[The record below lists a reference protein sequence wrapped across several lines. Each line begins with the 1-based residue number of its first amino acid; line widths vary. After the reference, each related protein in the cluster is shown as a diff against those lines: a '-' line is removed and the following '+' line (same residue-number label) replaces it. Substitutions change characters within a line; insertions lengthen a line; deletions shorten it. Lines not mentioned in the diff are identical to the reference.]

1 MQQGQQAQI
10 VCIGQA
16 VVDCIT
22 IGISYTG
29 ESRKS
34 ARARS
39 ITLNAGG
46 DALNESVV
54 LSRLGWKVRT
64 LCITGSDLAGEVIR
78 SSLEKAGADV
88 SGIQRNASIPTVIAD
103 IIVEEDGSR
112 RSINSRAIDLGGLHV
127 DPALIGRP
135 RLVSLASLF
144 RAPLD
149 HPEAVR
155 DLAEAA
161 RKAGAIL
168 CADTKIPVYRKIF
181 LSDFAEVLPLV
192 DYIFPNENEAAYYS
206 GRTLTGSEEEKDFE
220 EMADAFLDRG
230 VRNVVIKTGP
240 RGCFYKGEEG
250 SFSLP
255 SLPVKAVDTTGAG
268 DNFVSGFVTGL
279 LEGGSALHACRL
291 GTACA
296 ALSIGSVGTTSGVD
310 SRESVRA
317 LYDTYFS

>member
-78 SSLEKAGADV
+78 SSLEKAGADI
-88 SGIQRNASIPTVIAD
+88 SGIRREASIPTVVAD
-103 IIVEEDGSR
+103 
-112 RSINSRAIDLGGLHV
+112 INSRAIDLGGLHV

-155 DLAEAA
+155 ELAEAA

-168 CADTKIPVYRKIF
+168 CADTKIPVYKRIS
-181 LSDFAEVLPLV
+181 LSDFSEVLPLV

-317 LYDTYFS
+317 LYETYFS